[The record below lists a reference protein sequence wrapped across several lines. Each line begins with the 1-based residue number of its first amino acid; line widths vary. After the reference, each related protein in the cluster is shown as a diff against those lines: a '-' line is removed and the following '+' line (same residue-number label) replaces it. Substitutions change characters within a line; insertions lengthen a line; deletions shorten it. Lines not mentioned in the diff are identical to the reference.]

1 MENIVNPNKITTD
14 APSKSVTQVVTR
26 VPKIKE
32 FVCQSTH
39 ITNLYI
45 VDYKVSKNQFGKFI
59 IFCIGK

>member
-14 APSKSVTQVVTR
+14 APSNSVTQVVTR

-32 FVCQSTH
+32 FVCQSTP

-59 IFCIGK
+59 KFCIGK